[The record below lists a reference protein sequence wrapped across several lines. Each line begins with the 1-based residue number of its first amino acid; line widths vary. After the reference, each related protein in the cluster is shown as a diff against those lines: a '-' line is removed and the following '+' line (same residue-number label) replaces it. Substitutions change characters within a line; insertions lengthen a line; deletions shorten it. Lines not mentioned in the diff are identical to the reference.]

1 MKYRLIKRKN
11 PQDWQSPAKWFA
23 TPVND
28 GKVTQQDVSA
38 DIVNLSSLARGD
50 VGNVINS
57 VIDTVPKYLVMGK
70 SVNLGELGTFRV
82 SFTSAGVEDPKDF
95 NVDKISGVR
104 VVFTPSTELRKK
116 LDGIRFEKGE

>member
-1 MKYRLIKRKN
+1 MKYKLIERRN
-11 PQDWQSPAKWFA
+11 PQNWQNPAKRFA

-28 GKVTQQDVSA
+28 GRVTQQEVSA

-57 VIDTVPKYLVMGK
+57 LIDTVPKYLVMGK

-82 SFTSAGVEDPKDF
+82 SFTSAGVEDARDF
-95 NVDKISGVR
+95 TVDKISGVR
-104 VVFTPSTELRKK
+104 VVFTPSAELRRK
-116 LDGIRFEKGE
+116 LGDIRFEKGE

>member
-1 MKYRLIKRKN
+1 MRYKLVERKN
-11 PQDWQSPAKWFA
+11 PQDWESQGKWYA
-23 TPVND
+23 TPIYD
-28 GKVTQQDVSA
+28 GKVAQREISE

-82 SFTSAGVEDPKDF
+82 SFSSEGVEDPKTF
-95 NVDKISGVR
+95 TVDKISGVR
-104 VVFTPSTELRKK
+104 VLFTPSAELRRK
-116 LDGIRFEKGE
+116 LDSIRFEKGE